1 VDDLVR
7 NVVQLNANKT
17 NEPTNQRTNEPTN
30 QQTNKR
36 SEINQN
42 ISEIEMIKEAIGKV
56 VEGVDLEEQE
66 MVAVMDEIMSGETTD
81 AQIGAFITALRLKG
95 ESVAEITGAARV
107 MREKAAR
114 VDAADPDEIL
124 VDIVGTGG
132 DASGT
137 FNVST
142 TSAFV
147 VAGAGLP
154 VAKHGNRSI
163 SSHCGSADVL
173 EALGVDLGLTPDK
186 IGQCVRQVGIGFMF
200 APMMHGAMK
209 YAIGPRKEI
218 GIRTVFNAL
227 GPLTNPAGANVYL
240 MGVYDASLL
249 ERMAQTLINFGVKRA
264 LVVWGAGNIDEITTT
279 GETKVAEAVDGEIKQ
294 YTLTP
299 EEVGLSRATLADIKG
314 GDTAAASA
322 EQLKSVLNGQEGP
335 LLDMVLFNAGAAL
348 MAAGKSETIKDGV
361 DIARGIIN
369 SGAAKA
375 KLDAL
380 VSFCKG

>member
-1 VDDLVR
+1 MLT
-7 NVVQLNANKT
+7 K
-17 NEPTNQRTNEPTN
+17 PTN

-114 VDAADPDEIL
+114 VDAADPEEIL

-264 LVVWGAGNIDEITTT
+264 LVVWGVGNIDEITTT